1 VHTYAQRIIWIAR
14 VWYDQPAQTVYV
26 FTSLLA
32 HNLLSRLSSLCL
44 LCHGAQDVL
53 DGALAKGITSL
64 LDRVSQCEAR
74 ISSRSATRAGGG
86 QYEDG
91 SNGASLAPEV
101 VPEVAPTAAAVSS
114 AEEEV
119 GEEDDDESE
128 DDDLY

>member
-1 VHTYAQRIIWIAR
+1 
-14 VWYDQPAQTVYV
+14 
-26 FTSLLA
+26 
-32 HNLLSRLSSLCL
+32 L

-74 ISSRSATRAGGG
+74 ISSRSTTRAGGG

-114 AEEEV
+114 AEEEEV

-128 DDDLY
+128 DDNLY